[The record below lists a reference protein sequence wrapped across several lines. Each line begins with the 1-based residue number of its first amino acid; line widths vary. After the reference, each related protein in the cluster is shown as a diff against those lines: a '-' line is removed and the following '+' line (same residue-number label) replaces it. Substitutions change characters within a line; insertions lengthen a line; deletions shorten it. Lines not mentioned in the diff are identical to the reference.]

1 MVKKRMKTD
10 KLLMDIPEF
19 LKRQAGEPP
28 TIIETNEVKPQ
39 PKTEEKP
46 VIKEVEQIEKPK
58 RPSIQER
65 MRSNFIGW
73 MCDLDDIYE
82 PIWALGKPL
91 GKFDAYKFYR
101 DQEIGGNYMKM
112 FIADAE
118 LRRKEMQIALESVS
132 IAEKDRNQEQQDH
145 AEAFGNY
152 SKPELK
158 KFITFWDKVI
168 TDAEKWENFCK
179 ANRKPRKVKPPT
191 PEKIVKKLRY
201 MPEHKSWGVKSINP
215 VEILESKVLV
225 AINATTRKLMVFVC
239 DNLHGI
245 KVNGNQISNWDLERS
260 TMKTLADPQTTLK
273 EISEKQGWRQ
283 MLNIIDALPG
293 KKYEPIPKFHKNIIL
308 LKAIKQYG

>member
-1 MVKKRMKTD
+1 MP
-10 KLLMDIPEF
+10 KLSLW
-19 LKRQAGEPP
+19 
-28 TIIETNEVKPQ
+28 KPDRG
-39 PKTEEKP
+39 KDYTFIDR
-46 VIKEVEQIEKPK
+46 VIREH
-58 RPSIQER
+58 
-65 MRSNFIGW
+65 F
-73 MCDLDDIYE
+73 
-82 PIWALGKPL
+82 
-91 GKFDAYKFYR
+91 
-101 DQEIGGNYMKM
+101 EIGGTGVLVHKYLGPEQNTNSDDSSLPENKVVGPNNVQDLLLLENRDRKYDPDV
-112 FIADAE
+112 FE
-118 LRRKEMQIALESVS
+118 LRGVYTVA
-132 IAEKDRNQEQQDH
+132 
-145 AEAFGNY
+145 
-152 SKPELK
+152 
-158 KFITFWDKVI
+158 
-168 TDAEKWENFCK
+168 DAEKWENFCK